1 MYILHNTVNFQ
12 HTILIR
18 YGENMKYLLTM
29 FSLLILISCS
39 ESKKEA
45 PVSIIDELEVA
56 ESFTYFDNL
65 AEENTTYLAC
75 NDNGFRLDSIYEREI
90 NNRNPSI
97 YTDLFVALESVDLPN
112 PKMCIFGFGSYDF
125 FRGYDE
131 DGRKI
136 NREYEYEYCDEANI
150 KENTITMTDEVGF
163 YNNRLPFHDRVEV
176 ILATGKAYASR
187 SFSLNRTTLE
197 LSINNIYSMHTGT
210 HKTREEECEVVDKTT
225 LELLRSRHTAAGK
238 KKDAFKK
245 QFDAEQKAAKEAA
258 RKI

>member
-1 MYILHNTVNFQ
+1 
-12 HTILIR
+12 
-18 YGENMKYLLTM
+18 MKYLLITM
-29 FSLLILISCS
+29 FSLFILISCS

-75 NDNGFRLDSIYEREI
+75 NDNGFREDSIYEREI
-90 NNRNPSI
+90 NDENPSI
-97 YTDLFVALESVDLPN
+97 YDDLFVALESVDLSN
-112 PKMCIFGFGSYDF
+112 PKMCIFGFGDYDF
-125 FRGYDE
+125 ARGASE
-131 DGRKI
+131 DGRDF

-163 YNNRLPFHDRVEV
+163 YNYRLSLGERLELVRE
-176 ILATGKAYASR
+176 TGSAWESR

-197 LSINNIYSMHTGT
+197 LSISNIYSMFTGT

-225 LELLRSRHTAAGK
+225 LELLRFRHTAAGK
-238 KKDAFKK
+238 KNDAFMK

>member
-1 MYILHNTVNFQ
+1 
-12 HTILIR
+12 
-18 YGENMKYLLTM
+18 MKYLLTM

-39 ESKKEA
+39 ESKKET

-65 AEENTTYLAC
+65 KEENTTYLAC
-75 NDNGFRLDSIYEREI
+75 NDNGFRVDSIYEREI
-90 NNRNPSI
+90 IKDDKPIRDDYFI
-97 YTDLFVALESVDLPN
+97 ALEDTNLQN
-112 PKMCIFGFGSYDF
+112 PKMCVFGFGYSDF
-125 FRGYDE
+125 ARGE
-131 DGRKI
+131 DGRDI

-163 YNNRLPFHDRVEV
+163 YNDRLPLGERLEL
-176 ILATGKAYASR
+176 INETGSAWGPR
-187 SFSLNRTTLE
+187 SFSVNRTTLE
-197 LSINNIYSMHTGT
+197 LSIGNVYSMHTGT

-225 LELLRSRHTAAGK
+225 LELLRFRHTAAGK
-238 KKDAFKK
+238 KNDAFMK